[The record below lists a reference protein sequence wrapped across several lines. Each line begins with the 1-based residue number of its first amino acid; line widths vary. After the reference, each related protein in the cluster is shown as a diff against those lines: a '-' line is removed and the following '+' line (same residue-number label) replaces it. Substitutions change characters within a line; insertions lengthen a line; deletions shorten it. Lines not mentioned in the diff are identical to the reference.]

1 MQLLQDRSIALVD
14 KEGINIHIIS
24 VYRCVERH
32 GDSVIAGDDFQRTP
46 EIGFLHIHLKASLV
60 IIGYRT

>member
-46 EIGFLHIHLKASLV
+46 EIGFLHLHLNVSLTFFEY
-60 IIGYRT
+60 GT